1 MFIFYIGGG
10 YELQKVSNLEYIDL
24 GVNRFDN
31 NILLFME
38 GFSSLKSLYL
48 DYNRLEGLINLKG

>member
-1 MFIFYIGGG
+1 LFIFYIGGG